1 MAAGKEKVF
10 LGRSQTMKTAF
21 GEFKKVS
28 FGPDDL
34 KKMNDFAGT
43 NNGWC
48 NILIKEKKG
57 ASAAEAGFYIELD
70 TWKADGKPK
79 EKLPF

>member
-1 MAAGKEKVF
+1 
-10 LGRSQTMKTAF
+10 MKTAF

-34 KKMNDFAGT
+34 KKMNDFAAT
-43 NNGWC
+43 NNGWA

-57 ASAAEAGFYIELD
+57 STPGEAGFYIELD
-70 TWKADGKPK
+70 TWVKDGQPAKN
-79 EKLPF
+79 LPF